1 MTFSSVTK
9 MNQKNAIEPSRLQVH
24 NGVRRAGVMTIA
36 LFFTMVKVGVSEFQ
50 TGALN

>member
-1 MTFSSVTK
+1 MLLNLQDFKSTKTF
-9 MNQKNAIEPSRLQVH
+9 N

-36 LFFTMVKVGVSEFQ
+36 LFFTMVEVSVSEFQ